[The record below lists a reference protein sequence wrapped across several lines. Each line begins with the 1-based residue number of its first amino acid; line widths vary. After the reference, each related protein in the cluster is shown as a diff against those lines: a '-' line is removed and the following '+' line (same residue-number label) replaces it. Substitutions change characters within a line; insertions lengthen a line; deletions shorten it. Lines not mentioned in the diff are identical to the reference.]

1 MTENELFEIW
11 EAVKKGNTYSRKPLP
26 AEYVKEAENYI
37 NKVNSTIEKRKTSW
51 SVSYPTALIKEIG
64 KENELL
70 AKRILFVISQ
80 WRREGVISDYYY
92 MFNDIDIAVKI
103 GYSLS
108 EIIEESIIKFKKN
121 ISVNNIEISLE
132 KLWKYYPEEE
142 FVKFTDKIFTS
153 DMNILLEKKN
163 DNYML
168 YILLTA
174 ASILYAKDSVKYQRY
189 LAPIMSYANKFGDV
203 CTCII
208 LSKIAP
214 ASKEAEELLINLIK
228 ENEGARVNIYRF
240 GFRRDFK
247 KFKKFCDDKNIP
259 EYYPLLLL
267 ILEVMNEYNN
277 DVKKTAQYFNEAY
290 NNNRE
295 EFMKVYHRL
304 SDKMHS
310 AKALFLLAIM
320 IKNKNDDEDLKE
332 EKLNADIIRY
342 VENGLNH
349 KNNDVLEYL
358 KGNITKEEVMKKY
371 MKGNIPMVEYFYTAV
386 ACIYNHS
393 SIARKFW
400 DIYMS
405 FAENELYD
413 STKIR
418 FYNYFIEGRY
428 KWLGESPIDG
438 AKVLMK
444 YGFSF
449 KRILA
454 IYCIAGENSWNGE
467 TINMSDAAEIIKGH
481 ENEALELLE
490 GWRKLEK
497 CSSDETAYQTRLME
511 LLFDK
516 SNVSDYSL
524 LVEMLNHKSKV
535 IKKKAEDIITR
546 HKEETEKLLES
557 AKNEAKG
564 ETLQII
570 NRIMKF
576 WNNEHLFHDG
586 FSFTNESAIKF
597 CTENFDTANAKVIS
611 WIPEGMLSRV
621 RFADLSGIAPDII
634 MEFILVE
641 YMSLAAPYRVKAAD
655 KVAEILNLQDMQ
667 KALEGIYDEWI
678 ENGADTKLKMFMLP
692 YCVFASDTQIL
703 NLNKQLLKWAEASR
717 GALAAFTVSV
727 AALNGGSVALMMVDS
742 ISGKFPNNQVKKAA
756 KLAFS
761 AAAKIL
767 EIPEDVLSDRIVPSL
782 GFDKTGKKV
791 LDFGAHTF
799 TLSLTP
805 DFVLSIYDNGKAKFV
820 KSLPKP
826 TGEDDPVKAETAKK
840 ELSELKK
847 QIKAVVQTQSNRL
860 KKVLMNG
867 RYWNS
872 ESWNTLFVE
881 NPIMHQFA
889 IGLIWGVYKDN
900 KLTQSFRYME
910 DGTFNTVDEE
920 EFTLPE
926 NAQITLVHP
935 AELGEELTS
944 SWKTQLD
951 DYELVQPIEQ
961 LDLPVIELAEN
972 DMVGKKIIRYSDKY
986 IKVGKIN
993 SAAKKYEFIRG
1004 EVLDAGSFFCYHIV
1018 DKFLNIYVHINVDDM
1033 YMGQDFDEEITIKE
1047 VTFCRL
1053 PEDGE
1058 PLDDIKDNMILD
1070 ISSLPQRFVSS
1081 VIGLLDKITE

>member
-11 EAVKKGNTYSRKPLP
+11 EAAKKGNTYSRKPLP

-153 DMNILLEKKN
+153 DMNVLLEKKN

-332 EKLNADIIRY
+332 KKLNADIIRY

-557 AKNEAKG
+557 AKNKAKG

-767 EIPEDVLSDRIVPSL
+767 EIPEDVLSDRIIPSL
-782 GFDKTGKKV
+782 GFDRAGKKV

-935 AELGEELTS
+935 AELGEKLTS

>member
-11 EAVKKGNTYSRKPLP
+11 EAAKKGNTYSRKPLP

-153 DMNILLEKKN
+153 DMNVLLEKKN

-174 ASILYAKDSVKYQRY
+174 ASILYAKDSIKYQRY

-320 IKNKNDDEDLKE
+320 IKNKNDEEDLKE

-428 KWLGESPIDG
+428 KWLGESPIDS

-490 GWRKLEK
+490 GWRKLEN
-497 CSSDETAYQTRLME
+497 C
-511 LLFDK
+511 
-516 SNVSDYSL
+516 
-524 LVEMLNHKSKV
+524 
-535 IKKKAEDIITR
+535 
-546 HKEETEKLLES
+546 
-557 AKNEAKG
+557 
-564 ETLQII
+564 
-570 NRIMKF
+570 
-576 WNNEHLFHDG
+576 
-586 FSFTNESAIKF
+586 
-597 CTENFDTANAKVIS
+597 
-611 WIPEGMLSRV
+611 
-621 RFADLSGIAPDII
+621 
-634 MEFILVE
+634 
-641 YMSLAAPYRVKAAD
+641 
-655 KVAEILNLQDMQ
+655 
-667 KALEGIYDEWI
+667 
-678 ENGADTKLKMFMLP
+678 
-692 YCVFASDTQIL
+692 
-703 NLNKQLLKWAEASR
+703 
-717 GALAAFTVSV
+717 
-727 AALNGGSVALMMVDS
+727 
-742 ISGKFPNNQVKKAA
+742 
-756 KLAFS
+756 
-761 AAAKIL
+761 
-767 EIPEDVLSDRIVPSL
+767 LSDKAYGIV
-782 GFDKTGKKV
+782 
-791 LDFGAHTF
+791 
-799 TLSLTP
+799 
-805 DFVLSIYDNGKAKFV
+805 I
-820 KSLPKP
+820 
-826 TGEDDPVKAETAKK
+826 
-840 ELSELKK
+840 
-847 QIKAVVQTQSNRL
+847 
-860 KKVLMNG
+860 
-867 RYWNS
+867 
-872 ESWNTLFVE
+872 
-881 NPIMHQFA
+881 
-889 IGLIWGVYKDN
+889 
-900 KLTQSFRYME
+900 
-910 DGTFNTVDEE
+910 
-920 EFTLPE
+920 
-926 NAQITLVHP
+926 
-935 AELGEELTS
+935 
-944 SWKTQLD
+944 
-951 DYELVQPIEQ
+951 
-961 LDLPVIELAEN
+961 
-972 DMVGKKIIRYSDKY
+972 
-986 IKVGKIN
+986 
-993 SAAKKYEFIRG
+993 
-1004 EVLDAGSFFCYHIV
+1004 
-1018 DKFLNIYVHINVDDM
+1018 
-1033 YMGQDFDEEITIKE
+1033 
-1047 VTFCRL
+1047 
-1053 PEDGE
+1053 
-1058 PLDDIKDNMILD
+1058 
-1070 ISSLPQRFVSS
+1070 
-1081 VIGLLDKITE
+1081 

>member
-11 EAVKKGNTYSRKPLP
+11 EAAKKGNTYSRKPLP

-153 DMNILLEKKN
+153 DMNVLLEKKN

-174 ASILYAKDSVKYQRY
+174 ASILYAKDSIKYQRY

-320 IKNKNDDEDLKE
+320 IKNKNDEEDLKE

-428 KWLGESPIDG
+428 KWLGESPIDS

-516 SNVSDYSL
+516 SDVSDYSL
-524 LVEMLNHKSKV
+524 LVEMINNKSKV

-557 AKNEAKG
+557 AKNKAKG

-782 GFDKTGKKV
+782 GFDKIGKKV

-935 AELGEELTS
+935 AELGKELTS

-986 IKVGKIN
+986 IKVGK
-993 SAAKKYEFIRG
+993 K
-1004 EVLDAGSFFCYHIV
+1004 
-1018 DKFLNIYVHINVDDM
+1018 
-1033 YMGQDFDEEITIKE
+1033 
-1047 VTFCRL
+1047 
-1053 PEDGE
+1053 
-1058 PLDDIKDNMILD
+1058 
-1070 ISSLPQRFVSS
+1070 
-1081 VIGLLDKITE
+1081 

>member
-11 EAVKKGNTYSRKPLP
+11 EAAKKGNTYSRKPLP

-153 DMNILLEKKN
+153 DMNVLLEKKN

-174 ASILYAKDSVKYQRY
+174 ASILYAKDSIKYQRY

-320 IKNKNDDEDLKE
+320 IKNKNDEEDLKE

-428 KWLGESPIDG
+428 KWLGESPIDS

-516 SNVSDYSL
+516 SDVSDYSL
-524 LVEMLNHKSKV
+524 LVEMINHKSKV

-557 AKNEAKG
+557 AKNKAKG

-782 GFDKTGKKV
+782 GFDKIGKKV

-935 AELGEELTS
+935 AELGKELTS

-1053 PEDGE
+1053 PEDVE

>member
-490 GWRKLEK
+490 EWRKLEK

-557 AKNEAKG
+557 AKNKAKG

-935 AELGEELTS
+935 AELGKELTS

>member
-1 MTENELFEIW
+1 MTKNELWEIW
-11 EAVKKGNTYSRKPLP
+11 ELAKKGNTYSRKPLP
-26 AEYVKEAENYI
+26 VEYIKEAEEYI
-37 NKVNSTIEKRKTSW
+37 NGSNSTIEKKKTSW
-51 SVSYPTALIKEIG
+51 SAVYPMVLLKELG
-64 KENELL
+64 GENESI

-103 GYSLS
+103 GYSLP
-108 EIIEESIIKFKKN
+108 EIIEESIIRFKKN
-121 ISVNNIEISLE
+121 LSVDYIEPSLE
-132 KLWKYYPEEE
+132 KLWKY
-142 FVKFTDKIFTS
+142 FTDENFAKFA
-153 DMNILLEKKN
+153 DNLFKNNIDTLIEKKN
-163 DNYML
+163 ENHMFFTLLITASLL
-168 YILLTA
+168 YK
-174 ASILYAKDSVKYQRY
+174 KDPVKYERY
-189 LAPIMSYANKFGDV
+189 LKPIMDYAEKFADIS
-203 CTCII
+203 TCMI
-208 LSKIAP
+208 LSKIYP
-214 ASKEAEELLINLIK
+214 ISKEAETLLVKLIK
-228 ENEGARVNIYRF
+228 ENEGARVNIYKF
-240 GFRRDFK
+240 GFHRDFK
-247 KFKKFCDDKNIP
+247 KLKKFCDDKNIP
-259 EYYPLLLL
+259 ESYPLLLL
-267 ILEVMNEYNN
+267 ILEVMNEYKS
-277 DVKKTAQYFNEAY
+277 DTKKIAQYFTEAY
-290 NNNRE
+290 KENRE
-295 EFMKVYHRL
+295 EFMKVYYRL
-304 SDKMHS
+304 SNKINS
-310 AKALFLLAIM
+310 IKSLFLLAVM
-320 IKNKNDDEDLKE
+320 VKNNGEEEELKE
-332 EKLNADIIRY
+332 EKINADIMRY
-342 VENGLNH
+342 IEAGF
-349 KNNDVLEYL
+349 KNKNTNILEYL
-358 KGNITKEEVMKKY
+358 KGNISKEEVIKKHMKD
-371 MKGNIPMVEYFYTAV
+371 NIPMIEHFYTAV
-386 ACIYNHS
+386 ASMYTHS

-400 DIYMS
+400 DIYMAVAGKDTYHS
-405 FAENELYD
+405 SEIML
-413 STKIR
+413 
-418 FYNYFIEGRY
+418 YNYFVDGRY
-428 KWLGESPIDG
+428 KWLDKSPINS
-438 AKVLMK
+438 AEVLMK
-444 YGFSF
+444 YKFPF

-454 IYCIAGENSWNGE
+454 IYCIAGDGNWNGE
-467 TINMSDAAEIIKGH
+467 NLNMADAVEITRGH
-481 ENEALELLE
+481 EDEALELLDE
-490 GWRKLEK
+490 WRKLEK

-516 SNVSDYSL
+516 SDVSDYSL
-524 LVEMLNHKSKV
+524 LVEMINHKSKV

-557 AKNEAKG
+557 AKNKAKG

-611 WIPEGMLSRV
+611 WLPKDILSGV
-621 RFADLSGIAPDII
+621 RFADMSGTAPAVI

-655 KVAEILNLQDMQ
+655 KVAEILNMQDIQ
-667 KALEGIYDEWI
+667 KTLEGIYNIWLD
-678 ENGADTKLKMFMLP
+678 NGADTKLKMILLP

-717 GALAAFTVSV
+717 GALAAFAVSV

-767 EIPEDVLSDRIVPSL
+767 DLPEDVLSDRIIPSL
-782 GFDKTGKKV
+782 GFDRAGKKV

-889 IGLIWGVYKDN
+889 IGLIWGVYEDN

-920 EFTLPE
+920 EFILPE

-951 DYELVQPIEQ
+951 DYEIVQPIEQ

-972 DMVGKKIIRYSDKY
+972 DMAGKKIIRYSDKY
-986 IKVGKIN
+986 ITAGKMN
-993 SAAKKYEFIRG
+993 SSAKKYEFIRG

-1033 YMGQDFDEEITIKE
+1033 YMGQDFEEQISIKE

-1053 PEDGE
+1053 PEAGE
-1058 PLDDIKDNMILD
+1058 PLDDIKNNMILD
-1070 ISSLPQRFVSS
+1070 VSSLSLRFVSS

>member
-11 EAVKKGNTYSRKPLP
+11 EAAKKGNTYSRKPLP
-26 AEYVKEAENYI
+26 AEYVKEAEDYI

-92 MFNDIDIAVKI
+92 MFNDIDIAAKI

-108 EIIEESIIKFKKN
+108 KIIEESIIKFKKN
-121 ISVNNIEISLE
+121 ISVDNIEISLE
-132 KLWKYYPEEE
+132 KLWKYYPEED

-153 DMNILLEKKN
+153 DMNVLLEKKN
-163 DNYML
+163 DDYML

-174 ASILYAKDSVKYQRY
+174 ASILYAKDSVKYQYY

-214 ASKEAEELLINLIK
+214 VSKEAEELLIKLIK

-277 DVKKTAQYFNEAY
+277 DMKKIAQYFNEAY

-320 IKNKNDDEDLKE
+320 IKNKNDEEDLKE

-349 KNNDVLEYL
+349 KNNNVLEYL
-358 KGNITKEEVMKKY
+358 KGNITKEEVIKKY

-428 KWLGESPIDG
+428 KWLGESPIDS

-481 ENEALELLE
+481 ENEALELLDE
-490 GWRKLEK
+490 WRKLEK
-497 CSSDETAYQTRLME
+497 CSSDETAYQTRLLE

-516 SNVSDYSL
+516 SNISDYSL

-535 IKKKAEDIITR
+535 IKKKCEEIITR
-546 HKEETEKLLES
+546 HKKETQHLLEDM
-557 AKNEAKG
+557 KLKAKG

-570 NRIMKF
+570 NRIIKF
-576 WNNEHLFHDG
+576 WNNEHLFHEG
-586 FSFTNESAIKF
+586 FSFTNEAAIKF
-597 CTENFDTANAKVIS
+597 CTENFDKTNIKVIS
-611 WIPEGMLSRV
+611 WIPEGMLSGV

-667 KALEGIYDEWI
+667 KALEGIYNEWI

-692 YCVFASDTQIL
+692 YCVFASDSQIL
-703 NLNKQLLKWAEASR
+703 QLNKQLLKWAEASR
-717 GALAAFTVSV
+717 GALAAFAVSV

-742 ISGKFPNNQVKKAA
+742 ISSKFPNNQVKKAA
-756 KLAFS
+756 KAAFS
-761 AAAKIL
+761 ATAKIL

-782 GFDKTGKKV
+782 GFDKTGKKI

-799 TLSLTP
+799 TLALTP
-805 DFVLSIYDNGKAKFV
+805 DFVLSIYDNGKEKFI

-826 TGEDDPVKAETAKK
+826 TSEDDPVKAESAKK

-847 QIKAVVQTQSNRL
+847 QIKAVVQTQSARL

-872 ESWNTLFVE
+872 ENWNSLFVK

-889 IGLIWGVYKDN
+889 MGLIWGVYENN
-900 KLTQSFRYME
+900 KLIESFRYME
-910 DGTFNTVDEE
+910 DGTFNTVDED
-920 EFTLPE
+920 EFTVPE
-926 NAQITLVHP
+926 KAHITLVHP
-935 AELGEELTS
+935 VELGQELTA
-944 SWKTQLD
+944 SWKTQLE
-951 DYELVQPIEQ
+951 DYEIIQPIEQ
-961 LDLPVIELAEN
+961 LDISIPELAPK
-972 DMVGKKIIRYSDKY
+972 DMAGKKIIRYSDKY

-1053 PEDGE
+1053 PESGE

-1081 VIGLLDKITE
+1081 VIALLDKITE